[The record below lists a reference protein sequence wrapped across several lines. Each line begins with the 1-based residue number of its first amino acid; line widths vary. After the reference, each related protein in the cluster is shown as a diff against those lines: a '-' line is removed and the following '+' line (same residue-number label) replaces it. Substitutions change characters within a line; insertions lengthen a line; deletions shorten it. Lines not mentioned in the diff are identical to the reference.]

1 MAQCKLQPY
10 SQTHFSYKARVLL
23 MISKTKVY
31 REASHCH
38 IKTKFALSF
47 LSCGRGEVGAELGG
61 VEGGNRGRDV
71 LYERTIYF
79 NKKYTL
85 RHPNISVF
93 ILVLVCLC
101 TNSQAEISPMGCM
114 SRCSSVVTACCLLGL

>member
-47 LSCGRGEVGAELGG
+47 LSCGRGEVGVELGG
-61 VEGGNRGRDV
+61 VEGDTVVGMHYMR
-71 LYERTIYF
+71 EQSISI
-79 NKKYTL
+79 KKIHSGI
-85 RHPNISVF
+85 RIF
-93 ILVLVCLC
+93 KCL
-101 TNSQAEISPMGCM
+101 SWS
-114 SRCSSVVTACCLLGL
+114 